1 MTEAHKHLKIT
12 QKDFDNVWGHLERSM
27 KAHKVSEELVKEVKD
42 VFYSVQ
48 EECVTVKWK
57 CW

>member
-48 EECVTVKWK
+48 EECVTVK
-57 CW
+57 